1 VKRLSEARRRTMTY
15 LTHAHGNFA
24 AWKEYAR
31 GYVVFDR
38 NGVTFFR
45 GPTQPRTVAALKE
58 LGLVEQVGTLGAE
71 RVVATAEAWALA
83 HKGELR

>member
-1 VKRLSEARRRTMTY
+1 MKRLSEAQRRTMTY
-15 LTHAHGNFA
+15 LTHEHGAFA

-38 NGVTFFR
+38 NGITLFR
-45 GPTQPRTVAALKE
+45 GPTQPRTITALE
-58 LGLVEQVGTLGAE
+58 ALGLVEHVGAE
-71 RVVATAEAWALA
+71 RVGPTAEAWARA